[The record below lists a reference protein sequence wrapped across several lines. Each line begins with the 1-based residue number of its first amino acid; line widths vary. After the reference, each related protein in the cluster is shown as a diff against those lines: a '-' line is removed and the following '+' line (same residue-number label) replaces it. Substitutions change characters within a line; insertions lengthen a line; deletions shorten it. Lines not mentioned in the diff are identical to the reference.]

1 MMAGEI
7 HKKCIFNLLSLSLL
21 ICKMEEIITTPQSCW
36 GGGRILRSQVSDTEP
51 GQRPWPTSEVTSG
64 APRLQ
69 DGLNVEGRM
78 GFSGG
83 WWF

>member
-1 MMAGEI
+1 M
-7 HKKCIFNLLSLSLL
+7 
-21 ICKMEEIITTPQSCW
+21 
-36 GGGRILRSQVSDTEP
+36 SDTEP

>member
-1 MMAGEI
+1 MSGEI

-36 GGGRILRSQVSDTEP
+36 GGGRILRGQVSDTEP

-64 APRLQ
+64 APRLP